1 MAYSGL
7 LIFSPPVLLRYCD
20 MQYHI
25 SLWYTKYDFC
35 VHCEMITT
43 INLVNIH
50 GFIQLQTFLPV
61 IRTLRSTLL
70 VTFKHN
76 TVLLTIVTL

>member
-1 MAYSGL
+1 
-7 LIFSPPVLLRYCD
+7 
-20 MQYHI
+20 MQYHV
-25 SLWYTKYDFC
+25 SLWYTKYDLC
-35 VHCEMITT
+35 VLCEMITT

-70 VTFKHN
+70 VTLKHN
-76 TVLLTIVTL
+76 TVFLTIVALLGDVHYIPQTYLSYT

>member
-1 MAYSGL
+1 
-7 LIFSPPVLLRYCD
+7 

-25 SLWYTKYDFC
+25 SLWYTKYDFR